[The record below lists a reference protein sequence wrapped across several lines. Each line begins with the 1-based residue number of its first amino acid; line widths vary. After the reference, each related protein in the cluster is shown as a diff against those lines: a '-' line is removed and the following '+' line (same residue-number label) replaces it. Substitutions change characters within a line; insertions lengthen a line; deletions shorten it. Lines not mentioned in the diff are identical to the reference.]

1 MNWRHPE
8 SRTPPAR
15 LGEMN
20 CYKRGQMNWRHPES
34 RTPPARLGDKWI
46 ALRGDKWIGDIGRA
60 GHHQPDWETN
70 ELLKGETNELETSGE
85 PDTTSQTGRQMDR
98 YKGKQIKLETSAE
111 PDTTSQTGRQM
122 NCYKGR
128 QMNWRHPESRTPP
141 ARLGD
146 KWIAVRETNELETS
160 REPDTTSQTG
170 RQMNCFKRRQMNW
183 RHPESRTPP
192 ARLGDKWI
200 AIRGDKWIGDIRRAG
215 HHQPDWET
223 NELL

>member
-1 MNWRHPE
+1 ME
-8 SRTPPAR
+8 TSREPDITSQTGR
-15 LGEMN
+15 QMN
-20 CYKRGQMNWRHPES
+20 CYKGKQLNWRHPES

-46 ALRGDKWIGDIGRA
+46 AIRGDKIDKWIGDIRRA

-70 ELLKGETNELETSGE
+70 ELLQVETNQLETSGE
-85 PDTTSQTGRQMDR
+85 PDTTSQTGRQMDC
-98 YKGKQIKLETSAE
+98 YKGRQIELETSGE

-146 KWIAVRETNELETS
+146 KWIAIRGDKWIGDI
-160 REPDTTSQTG
+160 RRADTTSQTG
-170 RQMNCFKRRQMNW
+170 RQMNCCKGRQMNW
-183 RHPESRTPP
+183 RHLESRTPP

-200 AIRGDKWIGDIRRAG
+200 AI
-215 HHQPDWET
+215 
-223 NELL
+223 